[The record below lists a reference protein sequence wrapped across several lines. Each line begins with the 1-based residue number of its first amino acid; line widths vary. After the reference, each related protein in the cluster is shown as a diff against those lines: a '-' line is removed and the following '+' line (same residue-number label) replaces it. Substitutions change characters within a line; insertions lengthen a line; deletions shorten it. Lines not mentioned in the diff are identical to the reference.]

1 MTQSQKERELM
12 EKIKNINLGMAFQK
26 RASRIQQM
34 PKKPVKI
41 FCGDEDRADFLI
53 QALGQ
58 LDLNAQCEIYTT
70 DGEFMLEVKL

>member
-26 RASRIQQM
+26 RASRIQQK

-41 FCGDEDRADFLI
+41 FCGDEDRAEFLV
-53 QALGQ
+53 QTLGE
-58 LDLNAQCEIYTT
+58 LGLNAEREIYTIN
-70 DGEFMLEVKL
+70 GEYYVEVRF

>member
-34 PKKPVKI
+34 PKKPVEI
-41 FCGDEDRADFLI
+41 FCDDEDRAEFLV
-53 QALGQ
+53 QALEELG
-58 LDLNAQCEIYTT
+58 LNAECEIYTV
-70 DGEFMLEVKL
+70 DDEYHVEVRL

>member
-1 MTQSQKERELM
+1 MIQSQKERELT

-26 RASRIQQM
+26 MASRIQQM

-41 FCGDEDRADFLI
+41 FCGDEDRTEFLL

-58 LDLNAQCEIYTT
+58 LGLNAQCEIFTV
-70 DGEFMLEVKL
+70 DGEFMVEVKL

>member
-26 RASRIQQM
+26 RASRIQH
-34 PKKPVKI
+34 KPVKI
-41 FCGDEDRADFLI
+41 YCGDKDRAEFLL

-58 LDLNAQCEIYTT
+58 LGLNAQCEIYTT
-70 DGEFMLEVKL
+70 DGEYYVEVRL

>member
-1 MTQSQKERELM
+1 MTQSQKERELT

-41 FCGDEDRADFLI
+41 YCGDEDRADFLV
-53 QALGQ
+53 QALKE
-58 LDLNAQCEIYTT
+58 LELNVEREIYTIN
-70 DGEFMLEVKL
+70 GEYYVEVRL